1 VTPDVSVTFCSR
13 GRPAGLAETLGQLL
27 ALADRPDLVEVI
39 VAIDPDD
46 EVMGNALADSG
57 VRGELAVLRAPQVS
71 FWLAPERYG
80 YTGLHHYL
88 NAVAG
93 LAKGRWCMWWNDDMR
108 MQTPGWDSVIRL
120 QRDAILWPQANHVR
134 HANIAPIW
142 PRAWSDALGHVSPTT
157 HMDTFLQNLGDALG
171 RHDRVALEVLH
182 DRADVTGNHDDQT
195 YAEGR
200 KLLGSEGMAPGFDAA
215 AMHAQVDAD
224 AEVIRDLLAMAGA
237 Q

>member
-1 VTPDVSVTFCSR
+1 MGSVGISVCFASR
-13 GRPAGLAETLGQLL
+13 GRPESR
-27 ALADRPDLVEVI
+27 ADAIDSLRRHADCWEDIEVR
-39 VAIDPDD
+39 VAVDPDD
-46 EVMGNALADSG
+46 ETVAQAMLELADLDLG
-57 VRGELAVLRAPQVS
+57 DVIVWV
-71 FWLAPERYG
+71 APERYG
-80 YTGLHHYL
+80 YTGLHRYL
-88 NAVAG
+88 NELVSKAEGSWV
-93 LAKGRWCMWWNDDMR
+93 MWWNDDMR

-157 HMDTFLQNLGDALG
+157 HMDTFLQNLGDVLG

-195 YAEGR
+195 YTEGR
-200 KLLGSEGMAPGFDAA
+200 KLLGPEGMAPGFDAA
-215 AMHAQVDAD
+215 AMYAQVAAD
-224 AEVIRDLLAMAGA
+224 AEVIRGLLAAAGA